1 MLLVFILHTYAVDG
15 LHCCTKTTS
24 KMSLSLHFTKGTIL
38 VYTLKRST
46 TIIDIV
52 VCLVVCQGYFVELSG
67 GFMTLVSWF
76 WGYVFHGV
84 PQCFFKWD
92 TAIVWQCE
100 DLSLNRLTSC
110 ASCWDHWI
118 WRGSS
123 DSPIDPCFCQS
134 APFLRLQPERARL
147 QRTSRTRTLASTSL
161 DVGGAWSDSRSRV
174 YHKLVPLLTTQL
186 TTWAPRKKKKTAHL
200 TASGATGRWSAAEL
214 RWGYYFSVRFSPR
227 NRISAFIERKRY
239 QQRLWRRT
247 GNREEF

>member
-186 TTWAPRKKKKTAHL
+186 TTWAPRKKKKKRTFDRIRSDWTMERSWTTMRILFLCAL
-200 TASGATGRWSAAEL
+200 FSTEQNQRFYWKKTISAAAL
-214 RWGYYFSVRFSPR
+214 KT
-227 NRISAFIERKRY
+227 NR
-239 QQRLWRRT
+239 
-247 GNREEF
+247 